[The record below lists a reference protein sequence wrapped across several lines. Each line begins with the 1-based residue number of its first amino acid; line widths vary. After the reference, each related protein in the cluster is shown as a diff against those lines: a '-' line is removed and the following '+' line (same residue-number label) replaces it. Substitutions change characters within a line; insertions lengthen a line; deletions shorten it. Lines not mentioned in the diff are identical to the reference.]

1 MNSICLSNAEKISN
15 SLVKS
20 YGYLNS
26 SNDGISVLEGL
37 SKVIS
42 ELSLVEN
49 VSEVIKE
56 KKNQIEEAF
65 YNLEEVTREI
75 RDIGSEITYDEDRL
89 AQINERIYSI
99 GIYIRRNM
107 EIQ

>member
-1 MNSICLSNAEKISN
+1 MLSNAERISN

-26 SNDGISVLEGL
+26 SNEGISVSEGL
-37 SKVIS
+37 SKVIY

-49 VSEVIKE
+49 HSELIKE
-56 KKNQIEEAF
+56 KKVQIEESF

-75 RDIGSEITYDEDRL
+75 RDIGSEIQYDEDRL
-89 AQINERIYSI
+89 AQINERIYTISL
-99 GIYIRRNM
+99 YKKN
-107 EIQ
+107 